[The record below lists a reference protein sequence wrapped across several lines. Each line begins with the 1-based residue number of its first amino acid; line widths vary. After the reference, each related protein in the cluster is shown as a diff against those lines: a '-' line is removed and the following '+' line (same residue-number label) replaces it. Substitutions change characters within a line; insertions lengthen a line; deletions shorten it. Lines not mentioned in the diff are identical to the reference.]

1 MHSTRELDLIH
12 WAVEMVLK
20 GGVPKERVLN
30 CAAAAQI
37 EKHFTLRRS
46 AAKGPGQRVEPQLEG
61 TFVTTA
67 ASGRKAPL
75 LDEADGT

>member
-46 AAKGPGQRVEPQLEG
+46 AAKG
-61 TFVTTA
+61 
-67 ASGRKAPL
+67 
-75 LDEADGT
+75 LDNA